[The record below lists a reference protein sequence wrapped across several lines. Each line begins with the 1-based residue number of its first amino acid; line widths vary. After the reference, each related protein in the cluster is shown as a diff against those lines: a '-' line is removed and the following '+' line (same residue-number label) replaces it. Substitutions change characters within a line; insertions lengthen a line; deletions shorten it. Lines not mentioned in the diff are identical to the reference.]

1 MSHQAAITALKK
13 YTKVETAEVSS
24 SDFASTMSGE
34 SDRGAIILMAT
45 AIDDSLLA
53 ALKRNM
59 SGLEA
64 KELHSIFELDGLAS
78 SFSKRTKL
86 AQAMGIIDRGTRL
99 LIDLIREM
107 RNACAH
113 SRQALTFDSPV
124 IIVALESV
132 FRDEENPVSEWETK
146 RRRGMFCLMTG
157 SLADSVNGFVEDGN
171 RENLDRVLEYL
182 NANARRQALADA
194 LRRKHLEQP

>member
-1 MSHQAAITALKK
+1 
-13 YTKVETAEVSS
+13 
-24 SDFASTMSGE
+24 MSGE

-132 FRDEENPVSEWETK
+132 FRDEENPVSEWDQLYDSLLRAG
-146 RRRGMFCLMTG
+146 RRYSPHRG
-157 SLADSVNGFVEDGN
+157 LAG
-171 RENLDRVLEYL
+171 
-182 NANARRQALADA
+182 
-194 LRRKHLEQP
+194 